1 MSRPNRSIPP
11 LNALRFFE
19 AAARH
24 GSFARAADEL
34 SVTPAAVSRQVKQL
48 EDYIGAEFFEREPG
62 GVVLTPQARSYAA
75 SLTHALDQIAQAT
88 DDFRTRQTTTILMVR
103 GYTTFLVRWLVPR
116 LPDFQQKHPHIRVRM
131 AGGSLGG
138 GLRADADIVIRYGGP
153 HWPGQRA
160 VHLFDDELVP
170 VCSPSFAT
178 RYGTD
183 ALSWSPQRIAQLPL
197 LALEAR
203 RDDWSDWLAQAH
215 PAADGKDLPLLHCQ
229 TFEDLAIVHECAL
242 RGLGIALAQRR
253 YIEDEIDAGTLVVVS
268 PLVLRR
274 DRGYWA
280 LADAANAGRAKV
292 DAFMTWI
299 ESLGT
304 TAPGKES

>member
-1 MSRPNRSIPP
+1 MPRSIPP

-34 SVTPAAVSRQVKQL
+34 CVTPAAVSRQVKLL
-48 EDYIGAEFFEREPG
+48 EEHIGAEFFEREPG
-62 GVVLTPQARSYAA
+62 GVVLTSQARSYAA
-75 SLTHALDQIAQAT
+75 SLTRSLDQIAQAT
-88 DDFRTRQTTTILMVR
+88 DDFRARQTATILMVR
-103 GYTTFLVRWLVPR
+103 GYTTFLVKWLVPR
-116 LPDFQQKHPHIRVRM
+116 LPDFQQLHPHIRVRM

-138 GLRADADIVIRYGGP
+138 GLRADADVVIRYGAAPWGS
-153 HWPGQRA
+153 HRA

-170 VCSPSFAT
+170 VCSPSFLKQHGGHT
-178 RYGTD
+178 Q
-183 ALSWSPQRIAQLPL
+183 SWSPHRISRLPL

-203 RDDWSDWLAQAH
+203 RDDWADWLTQAS
-215 PAADGKDLPLLHCQ
+215 PGLAEGSTQVHCQ

-253 YIEDEIDAGTLVVVS
+253 YIEDELAAGTLVAVS
-268 PLVLRR
+268 QYVLRR

-280 LADAANAGRAKV
+280 LADDANVSRTKV
-292 DAFMTWI
+292 DAFLSWLDG
-299 ESLGT
+299 LG
-304 TAPGKES
+304 AVPQNKES